1 MRLLSELLDLAVELS
16 FGLSSAA
23 NKTMRP
29 RESEENVA
37 TLISC
42 GVDQETAYNMA
53 SIGLDTDAI
62 DS

>member
-1 MRLLSELLDLAVELS
+1 MRLLSELLDLAVAFS

-42 GVDQETAYNMA
+42 GVD
-53 SIGLDTDAI
+53 
-62 DS
+62 